1 MNVTLLVASCDK
13 YKPLWDNFFTLID
26 RYWKIPCDKVFIGE
40 TVDPNKADF
49 KVCLP
54 GSKEWGER
62 VLEGLKLVETDYVL
76 FLLEDYYLNY
86 KYSDVQMIEWL
97 YIMMY
102 EDGTKEGWDRLQISP
117 SGGQRYINHLGK
129 FKMLNPKSDYLI
141 SMQPS
146 LWRVGFLK
154 EVLEP
159 QYSPWDF
166 EITGTNKLR
175 KQRGVPKIFIDTSV
189 PDVYFNA
196 VRRGMKRNKG
206 LEDFLKQ
213 ENLPDIQI

>member
-13 YKPLWDNFFTLID
+13 YKPLWDNFFTLLD

-40 TVDPNKADF
+40 TVAPNRADF

-54 GSKEWGER
+54 GDKEWGER
-62 VLEGLKLVETDYVL
+62 VLEGLELVNTDYVL
-76 FLLEDYYLNY
+76 FLLEDYYLHY
-86 KYSDVQMIEWL
+86 EYDEAFMRV
-97 YIMMY
+97 YIDFCNLMNI
-102 EDGTKEGWDRLQISP
+102 DRLQISP
-117 SGGQRYINHLGK
+117 SGNQEYLQDGYSLKRFHPMSQ
-129 FKMLNPKSDYLI
+129 YLI

-154 EVLEP
+154 RVLRKD
-159 QYSPWDF
+159 YSPWDF
-166 EITGTNKLR
+166 ELQGTRELI
-175 KQRGVPKIFIDTSV
+175 KQGGGKNIFIDTSV

-206 LEDFLKQ
+206 LEEFLKQ